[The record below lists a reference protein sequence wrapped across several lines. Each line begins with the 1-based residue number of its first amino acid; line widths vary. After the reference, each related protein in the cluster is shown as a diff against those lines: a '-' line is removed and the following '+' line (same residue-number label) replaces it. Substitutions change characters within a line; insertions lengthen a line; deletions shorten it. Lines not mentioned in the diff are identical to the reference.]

1 MSQAFLPIFYRFL
14 SNGKVPTTCK
24 CISNFKYTIRM
35 KINQVKIIKN
45 M

>member
-14 SNGKVPTTCK
+14 SNGEITKTCK
-24 CISNFKYTIRM
+24 CISTFKYTIRM

>member
-1 MSQAFLPIFYRFL
+1 MESTVFTHIL
-14 SNGKVPTTCK
+14 SFFKQWEGTYDLQMH
-24 CISNFKYTIRM
+24 SNFKYTIRM